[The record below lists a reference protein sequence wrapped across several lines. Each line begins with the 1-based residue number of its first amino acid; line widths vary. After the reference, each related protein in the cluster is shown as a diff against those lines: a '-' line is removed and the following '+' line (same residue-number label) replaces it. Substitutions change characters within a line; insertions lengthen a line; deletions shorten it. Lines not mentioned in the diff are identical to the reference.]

1 MKFPPKTTELSEDPL
16 NIPCRD
22 GEARSSRATCAAPG
36 TYSALPHSMGESDR
50 VLLSGIA
57 AALGR
62 TIVEPQLLRDYDF
75 MVIGLA
81 AGFSH

>member
-1 MKFPPKTTELSEDPL
+1 M
-16 NIPCRD
+16 
-22 GEARSSRATCAAPG
+22 CAAPG

-62 TIVEPQLLRDYDF
+62 TIVEPQLLMDYDF